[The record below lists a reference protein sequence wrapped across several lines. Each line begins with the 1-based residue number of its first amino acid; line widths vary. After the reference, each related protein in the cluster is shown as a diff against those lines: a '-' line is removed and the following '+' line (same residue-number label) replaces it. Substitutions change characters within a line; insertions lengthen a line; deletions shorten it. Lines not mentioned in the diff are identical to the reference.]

1 MPYDFET
8 GGEDKLTSGS
18 DTWGIFEKNYDQL

>member
-8 GGEDKLTSGS
+8 GEDKLISGS
-18 DTWGIFEKNYDQL
+18 DTWGIFEKDYVQS